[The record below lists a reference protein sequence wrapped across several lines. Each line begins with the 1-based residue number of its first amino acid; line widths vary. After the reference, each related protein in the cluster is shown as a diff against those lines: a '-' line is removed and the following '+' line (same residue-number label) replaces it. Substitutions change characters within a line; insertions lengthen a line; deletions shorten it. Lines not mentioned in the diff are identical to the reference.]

1 MEVKVKIH
9 EIFGE
14 ENEENFSLKE
24 LYEYKEMHKY
34 KSKKSL
40 ETLITSVFWE
50 AFEKISA
57 EKKMGIRKNIIN
69 NENIKLF
76 QDYICSSIA
85 CSIIESIDELINDE
99 IDELINNEIDE
110 FLTKLKETTVKEYE
124 KRKKDD

>member
-57 EKKMGIRKNIIN
+57 EKKWVLERI
-69 NENIKLF
+69 F
-76 QDYICSSIA
+76 
-85 CSIIESIDELINDE
+85 LIMK
-99 IDELINNEIDE
+99 I
-110 FLTKLKETTVKEYE
+110 
-124 KRKKDD
+124 

>member
-1 MEVKVKIH
+1 
-9 EIFGE
+9 
-14 ENEENFSLKE
+14 
-24 LYEYKEMHKY
+24 
-34 KSKKSL
+34 
-40 ETLITSVFWE
+40 
-50 AFEKISA
+50 
-57 EKKMGIRKNIIN
+57 MGIRKNILN